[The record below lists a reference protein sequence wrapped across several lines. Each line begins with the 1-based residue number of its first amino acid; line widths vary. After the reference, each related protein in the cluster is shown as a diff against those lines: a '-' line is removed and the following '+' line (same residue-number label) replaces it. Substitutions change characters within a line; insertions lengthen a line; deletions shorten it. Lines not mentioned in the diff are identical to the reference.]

1 MKLIQI
7 KIGFFNI
14 IKSKINNLHIL
25 NMENVF
31 DEKHIDEL
39 VNFFKIKN
47 KSEFKKLFKNVL
59 KINQTKMLFKLK

>member
-1 MKLIQI
+1 
-7 KIGFFNI
+7 
-14 IKSKINNLHIL
+14 
-25 NMENVF
+25 MENVF